1 MLIDSNIRDQA
12 YQFFIQE
19 SMEFL
24 QMLEEGLLNLQQEHD
39 TPHIHAIMRAAH
51 SIKGGAASVGLEAIK
66 KIAHQM
72 EDVLRALYKDSVV
85 IDAALEELLLH
96 AYDCLRTP
104 LIQQI
109 QTGENEGE
117 KWLAQ
122 SEIIFEQLV
131 EKLGDAMLGE
141 SELPTAAELGIDIV
155 QVIFSSDVEN
165 GLQRLESVL
174 ADASHPEIAG
184 ELRAQAQVFLGMG
197 ELVNLPG
204 FVAIAQAAE
213 LAIETHPDQARSIT
227 QVAMEDFRIAQ
238 QLVLAGDRGRGGEP
252 SAALLAWVQAA
263 PGEVVGGAIDSR
275 NDSRNDSG
283 NRATNPAA
291 DVAAVFATMA
301 VDRPSAT
308 DTPQFAT
315 APDARLNQVL
325 ADQNFWA
332 AAIGQ
337 DDEDDDSFAF
347 DVFDHLSIDPVD
359 EDSFIDVADS
369 QAAADTSAD
378 RLNAPQYL
386 PDASLQSI
394 SFDLSDVDDDISDMF
409 SSMGGTVEFDR
420 FVVVESAGLDAEMT
434 EAAPEADLPEAD
446 LPEADSFLDVTRLTD
461 TIAPL
466 AAELPS
472 MDPSMRSIVQ
482 AETMVES
489 WPDRS
494 DLVAP
499 LLELDDM
506 VIDST
511 VESTLT
517 SDAVPEAPFTLA
529 DTGFDFDFDA
539 DDDVDNFGAIAD
551 LAMDLDP
558 PIDQFANPLTSSIAA
573 DTDYSGLSDMMMDL
587 DGGDDGADDA
597 AADWPETFTL
607 AEAAAVVAPE
617 PSIAADRPAAT
628 TAPAVV
634 SAPPTPRPPVE
645 RTPAQPFP
653 TRPQIPLEVAQ
664 QATVSIDL
672 KQAPAVPVKPQADK
686 SAVAADAPMLSNAIR
701 VDLDRLDRLNNLV
714 GEMVSQE
721 NSSILQNQQ
730 LMEILTTML
739 QRVGRFDHL
748 TRELRTYLDGSQT
761 ARSHMPQTSST
772 TAIAQQSSLASEFDP
787 LQMDNYSDLS
797 VVMQETIDEIAQIG
811 EAMRDM
817 TLLTRN
823 AQQTQR
829 HKQQTLREV
838 RTDLLWARM
847 LPIGDILQR
856 FPRMIRDM
864 SRKHGK
870 SIAVKLSGSTT
881 LVDKSMLERLY
892 DPLVHLVRNAFDH
905 GIEPIEQRAELGK
918 SAEATIDIRA
928 YHRGSQ
934 IYIEVQDDGR
944 GIDVDRVLKKAL
956 SKGIVTPEA
965 AAKLEQEEIYELLFA
980 PGFST
985 VDIISELS
993 GRGVGLDT
1001 VRSQIKL
1008 LKGSLSITSEMGK
1021 GTTFTMRLPLTLTIT
1036 KLLVFSIG
1044 GRLMSVPVDSL
1055 RAIVAAPVD
1064 QIQTLKNG
1072 QFYHWQEQFIPI
1084 YPQSIF
1090 SKHYALT
1097 HQLQEQPN
1105 ALTLPTKGKVPLLM
1119 LAGEN
1124 QTIALPVETILY
1136 ERELAIKPFSNAVT
1150 PPPYLYGCTLLGDG
1164 SLVPVLDAQI
1174 LISAKQSEIVT
1185 RRVDLVPPPP
1195 VVDRNNA
1202 TILVIDDSLTTRQT
1216 LAAVLQKAGY
1226 RVLQAKDGREGI
1238 EQLAQHAEIQAVF
1251 CDIEMPRMNGFEFL
1265 NSCRQEYAKEI
1276 LPVTMLS
1283 SRSNEKH
1290 RQVAR
1295 YMGANEYLTKPF
1307 LEPELLEVLGNLLLL
1322 RAQAITA
1329 ELPNALQPAL
1339 V

>member
-72 EDVLRALYKDSVV
+72 EDVLRALYKDTVV
-85 IDAALEELLLH
+85 IDAELEELLLH

-122 SEIIFEQLV
+122 SEVIFEQLV
-131 EKLGDAMLGE
+131 ERLGDAMLGE

-155 QVIFSSDVEN
+155 QVIFSSDVEE
-165 GLQRLESVL
+165 GIKRLEKVL
-174 ADASHPEIAG
+174 ADPAHPEIGG
-184 ELRAQAQVFLGMG
+184 ELRAQCQVFLGLG

-204 FVAIAQAAE
+204 FVAIANASVAA
-213 LAIETHPDQARSIT
+213 LDAHPAEARSIT
-227 QVAMEDFRIAQ
+227 QVAMDDFRMAQ
-238 QLVLAGDRGRGGEP
+238 QLVLAGDRGRGGDP
-252 SAALLAWVQAA
+252 STTLLAWTQAEVSTAAIA
-263 PGEVVGGAIDSR
+263 PDLAPI
-275 NDSRNDSG
+275 
-283 NRATNPAA
+283 ATPNPAA
-291 DVAAVFATMA
+291 DVAAVFASMA
-301 VDRPSAT
+301 ADLPM
-308 DTPQFAT
+308 DD
-315 APDARLNQVL
+315 APLTGPIGMSDDVPVEA
-325 ADQNFWA
+325 NFWA
-332 AAIGQ
+332 AALGQ
-337 DDEDDDSFAF
+337 DDDDDSFAL
-347 DVFDHLSIDPVD
+347 DVFDALAIDAVD
-359 EDSFIDVADS
+359 ADSFIDLDHPE
-369 QAAADTSAD
+369 
-378 RLNAPQYL
+378 PQYF
-386 PDASLQSI
+386 PDDSLQAM
-394 SFDLSDVDDDISDMF
+394 SFDLSEGDDDDDDDASMDFSLADLTELEIPAAALPESDPAPSIDTSMRQIQQAETTMESWDGMSGILGLDDNDDDAEEFDVLGALLINAELDAVPDTEIDLLDDATDDQAPTVSFDLNSELAADLSASLGLDEAIDDSDDAIDLDFASDMAI
-409 SSMGGTVEFDR
+409 VAEPIEF
-420 FVVVESAGLDAEMT
+420 VIESDQAMEI
-434 EAAPEADLPEAD
+434 APEAEIAAEVDAEAD
-446 LPEADSFLDVTRLTD
+446 R
-461 TIAPL
+461 
-466 AAELPS
+466 
-472 MDPSMRSIVQ
+472 
-482 AETMVES
+482 
-489 WPDRS
+489 
-494 DLVAP
+494 
-499 LLELDDM
+499 
-506 VIDST
+506 
-511 VESTLT
+511 
-517 SDAVPEAPFTLA
+517 
-529 DTGFDFDFDA
+529 DA
-539 DDDVDNFGAIAD
+539 DYA
-551 LAMDLDP
+551 
-558 PIDQFANPLTSSIAA
+558 
-573 DTDYSGLSDMMMDL
+573 GLSDMMTDL
-587 DGGDDGADDA
+587 SGSDTDDDEED
-597 AADWPETFTL
+597 DWPSAFMVTEPI
-607 AEAAAVVAPE
+607 AEPVAAIVAEPIAPAVAESVTPTVAPII
-617 PSIAADRPAAT
+617 PTVIAPV
-628 TAPAVV
+628 TAPAV
-634 SAPPTPRPPVE
+634 ATTPP
-645 RTPAQPFP
+645 AMP
-653 TRPQIPLEVAQ
+653 TRSQMPIEEASR
-664 QATVSIDL
+664 ATIAIDL
-672 KQAPAVPVKPQADK
+672 NQAPAVPVKPQTAQTAA
-686 SAVAADAPMLSNAIR
+686 SADAPMLSNAIR

-761 ARSHMPQTSST
+761 AHSHMPKTSSST
-772 TAIAQQSSLASEFDP
+772 TIAAQSNLVSEFDP

-870 SIAVKLSGSTT
+870 SIAVKLSGNAT

-944 GIDVDRVLKKAL
+944 GIDVDRVLKKAIAKEL
-956 SKGIVTPEA
+956 VTPEA
-965 AAKLEQEEIYELLFA
+965 AAKLTKEEIYELLFA

-985 VDIISELS
+985 VDIVSELS

-1001 VRSQIKL
+1001 VISQIKL
-1008 LKGSLSITSEMGK
+1008 LKGSLSIASEMGK
-1021 GTTFTMRLPLTLTIT
+1021 GTTFTIRLPLTLTIT
-1036 KLLVFSIG
+1036 KLLVFTIG

-1084 YPQSIF
+1084 YPQTIF

-1174 LISAKQSEIVT
+1174 LISAKQGEIVT
-1185 RRVDLVPPPP
+1185 RRAEIIPAKP
-1195 VVDRNNA
+1195 VVDINNA
-1202 TILVIDDSLTTRQT
+1202 TILVVDDSLTTRQT

-1265 NSCRQEYAKEI
+1265 NSCRQDYAKEV
-1276 LPVTMLS
+1276 LPVMMLS

-1307 LEPELLEVLGNLLLL
+1307 LEPELLEVLNNLLLL
-1322 RAQAITA
+1322 RAAAITTA
-1329 ELPNALQPAL
+1329 GQVPLPAL

>member
-72 EDVLRALYKDSVV
+72 EDVLRALYKDVE
-85 IDAALEELLLH
+85 IDTELEELLLQ

-109 QTGENEGE
+109 QTGENDGE
-117 KWLAQ
+117 EWLRQ
-122 SEIIFEQLV
+122 SEVIFEQLV

-155 QVIFSSDVEN
+155 QVIFSSDVEV
-165 GLQRLESVL
+165 GLQRLETVL
-174 ADASHPEIAG
+174 ADPLHPEIGG
-184 ELRAQAQVFLGMG
+184 ELRAQCQVFLGLG

-213 LAIETHPDQARSIT
+213 LAIEAHPDQARPIT
-227 QVAMEDFRIAQ
+227 QMAMDDFRIAQ

-252 SAALLAWVQAA
+252 SAALSAWVQAA
-263 PGEVVGGAIDSR
+263 PGELVSAIDSA
-275 NDSRNDSG
+275 NASAS
-283 NRATNPAA
+283 PAA

-301 VDRPSAT
+301 ADLPIVT
-308 DTPQFAT
+308 DEPQFAT
-315 APDARLNQVL
+315 EPDMPLSQVL
-325 ADQNFWA
+325 GDQNFWTT
-332 AAIGQ
+332 AIGQ
-337 DDEDDDSFAF
+337 DDEEDDSFAF
-347 DVFDHLSIDPVD
+347 DVFDNLAIGPID
-359 EDSFIDVADS
+359 EDSFIAVAVPPAPMDIAVD
-369 QAAADTSAD
+369 QLDM
-378 RLNAPQYL
+378 PQYL
-386 PDASLQSI
+386 PDDCLQSI
-394 SFDLSDVDDDISDMF
+394 SFDLSDVDDDVSDVFLPMD
-409 SSMGGTVEFDR
+409 GTIEFDR
-420 FVVVESAGLDAEMT
+420 SAVVESALLDADMT
-434 EAAPEADLPEAD
+434 A
-446 LPEADSFLDVTRLTD
+446 VTPKTEPITPTTER
-461 TIAPL
+461 
-466 AAELPS
+466 PS
-472 MDPSMRSIVQ
+472 MDTSMRSMVQ

-489 WPDRS
+489 WPDQ
-494 DLVAP
+494 LAELT
-499 LLELDDM
+499 LL
-506 VIDST
+506 
-511 VESTLT
+511 
-517 SDAVPEAPFTLA
+517 
-529 DTGFDFDFDA
+529 
-539 DDDVDNFGAIAD
+539 
-551 LAMDLDP
+551 
-558 PIDQFANPLTSSIAA
+558 DQSA
-573 DTDYSGLSDMMMDL
+573 DYSGLSDLMIDL
-587 DGGDDGADDA
+587 DGEDTDDA

-607 AEAAAVVAPE
+607 TEAPVPIE
-617 PSIAADRPAAT
+617 
-628 TAPAVV
+628 APAPIAP
-634 SAPPTPRPPVE
+634 APPIAPPVVNAAP
-645 RTPAQPFP
+645 TFP
-653 TRPQIPLEVAQ
+653 TRPKIALAIAPR
-664 QATVSIDL
+664 ATVSIDL
-672 KQAPAVPVKPQADK
+672 KQALAVPVKPQADK
-686 SAVAADAPMLSNAIR
+686 ATADADAPMLSNAIR

-748 TRELRTYLDGSQT
+748 TRELRTYVDGSQT
-761 ARSHMPQTSST
+761 ARSHMAPTSASNSIAPQSG
-772 TAIAQQSSLASEFDP
+772 LVSEFDP

-870 SIAVKLSGSTT
+870 SIAVKLSGNTT

-965 AAKLEQEEIYELLFA
+965 AAKLEKEAIYELLFA

-1008 LKGSLSITSEMGK
+1008 LKGSLSITSELGK

-1064 QIQTLKNG
+1064 QIQTLRNG

-1084 YPQSIF
+1084 YPQTIF
-1090 SKHYALT
+1090 SQHYTLS

-1164 SLVPVLDAQI
+1164 SLVPVIDAQI

-1185 RRVDLVPPPP
+1185 RRVEVTPPKPA
-1195 VVDRNNA
+1195 VDMNNA

-1238 EQLAQHAEIQAVF
+1238 EQLAQHAAIQAVF

-1265 NSCRQEYAKEI
+1265 NSCRQEYLKEI

-1307 LEPELLEVLGNLLLL
+1307 LEPELLEVLNSLLRL

-1329 ELPNALQPAL
+1329 EIPNALQPAR

>member
-24 QMLEEGLLNLQQEHD
+24 QMLEAGLLNLQQAHD

-72 EDVLRALYKDSVV
+72 EDVLRALYKDVE
-85 IDAALEELLLH
+85 IDTELEELLLQ

-109 QTGENEGE
+109 QTGENDGE
-117 KWLAQ
+117 EWLRQ
-122 SEIIFEQLV
+122 SEVVFEQLV

-165 GLQRLESVL
+165 GLQRLASVL
-174 ADASHPEIAG
+174 ADARHPEIAG

-213 LAIETHPDQARSIT
+213 LAIDRHPEQARPIT
-227 QVAMEDFRIAQ
+227 QVAMDDFRMAQ

-252 SAALLAWVQAA
+252 SATLLAWAH
-263 PGEVVGGAIDSR
+263 
-275 NDSRNDSG
+275 
-283 NRATNPAA
+283 PAA

-301 VDRPSAT
+301 ADQPIVT
-308 DTPQFAT
+308 DEPQFAT
-315 APDARLNQVL
+315 APDLPLGQML
-325 ADQNFWA
+325 GDQNFWTT
-332 AAIGQ
+332 AIGQ
-337 DDEDDDSFAF
+337 DDADDDDDSFAF
-347 DVFDHLSIDPVD
+347 DVFDNLAIGAID
-359 EDSFIDVADS
+359 EDSFIDVAVP
-369 QAAADTSAD
+369 QAPIAVAVDQLAMS
-378 RLNAPQYL
+378 QYL
-386 PDASLQSI
+386 PDECLQSI
-394 SFDLSDVDDDISDMF
+394 SFDLSDVDDDVSDVFLPMD
-409 SSMGGTVEFDR
+409 GTVGFDR
-420 FVVVESAGLDAEMT
+420 IAESFETESFETAALETELAET
-434 EAAPEADLPEAD
+434 ELPEIT
-446 LPEADSFLDVTRLTD
+446 LLD
-461 TIAPL
+461 P
-466 AAELPS
+466 
-472 MDPSMRSIVQ
+472 Q
-482 AETMVES
+482 
-489 WPDRS
+489 S
-494 DLVAP
+494 D
-499 LLELDDM
+499 
-506 VIDST
+506 
-511 VESTLT
+511 
-517 SDAVPEAPFTLA
+517 DA
-529 DTGFDFDFDA
+529 
-539 DDDVDNFGAIAD
+539 AIAD
-551 LAMDLDP
+551 
-558 PIDQFANPLTSSIAA
+558 
-573 DTDYSGLSDMMMDL
+573 YSCLSDMMLDL
-587 DGGDDGADDA
+587 DGEDTDDA

-607 AEAAAVVAPE
+607 TGPPVP
-617 PSIAADRPAAT
+617 IAAPAPI
-628 TAPAVV
+628 APAPIAP
-634 SAPPTPRPPVE
+634 APPIVL
-645 RTPAQPFP
+645 
-653 TRPQIPLEVAQ
+653 PLVNAALEIAQ
-664 QATVSIDL
+664 QSTVSIDL
-672 KQAPAVPVKPQADK
+672 KQALAVPVKPQADK
-686 SAVAADAPMLSNAIR
+686 ATADADAPMLSNAIR

-748 TRELRTYLDGSQT
+748 TRELRTYVDGSQT
-761 ARSHMPQTSST
+761 ARSHMAPTSASNSIAPQSG
-772 TAIAQQSSLASEFDP
+772 LVSEFDP

-870 SIAVKLSGSTT
+870 SIAVKLSGNTT

-965 AAKLEQEEIYELLFA
+965 AAKLEKEAIYELLFA

-1008 LKGSLSITSEMGK
+1008 LKGSLSIASEQGK
-1021 GTTFTMRLPLTLTIT
+1021 GTTFTLRLPLTLTIT

-1064 QIQTLKNG
+1064 QIQTLRNG

-1084 YPQSIF
+1084 YPQTIF
-1090 SKHYALT
+1090 SQHYTLS

-1136 ERELAIKPFSNAVT
+1136 ERELAIKPFSNTVT

-1164 SLVPVLDAQI
+1164 SLVPVIDAQI

-1185 RRVDLVPPPP
+1185 RRVEVTPPKPA
-1195 VVDRNNA
+1195 VDMNNA

-1238 EQLAQHAEIQAVF
+1238 EQLAQHVEIQAVF

-1265 NSCRQEYAKEI
+1265 NSCRQEYAKDI

-1307 LEPELLEVLGNLLLL
+1307 LEPELLEVLNRLLLL

-1329 ELPNALQPAL
+1329 SAATTLQPAR

>member
-24 QMLEEGLLNLQQEHD
+24 QMLEEGLLNLQEEHD
-39 TPHIHAIMRAAH
+39 IPHIHAIMRAAH

-72 EDVLRALYKDSVV
+72 EDVLRALYKDTVV
-85 IDAALEELLLH
+85 IDAELEELLLH

-122 SEIIFEQLV
+122 SEVIFEQLV
-131 EKLGDAMLGE
+131 ERLGDAMLGE

-155 QVIFSSDVEN
+155 QVIFSSDVEV
-165 GLQRLESVL
+165 GLQRLETVL
-174 ADASHPEIAG
+174 ADPSHPEIGG
-184 ELRAQAQVFLGMG
+184 ELRAQCQVFLGLG

-204 FVAIAQAAE
+204 FVAIAQAAAV
-213 LAIETHPDQARSIT
+213 AIDAHPAEARAIT
-227 QVAMEDFRIAQ
+227 QVAMDDFRRAQ
-238 QLVLAGDRGRGGEP
+238 QLVLAGDRGRGGDP
-252 SAALLAWVQAA
+252 SAALLGWTETT
-263 PGEVVGGAIDSR
+263 GGGAIAPDLAP
-275 NDSRNDSG
+275 DL
-283 NRATNPAA
+283 APNPAA
-291 DVAAVFATMA
+291 DVAAVFASLA
-301 VDRPSAT
+301 ADLPLE
-308 DTPQFAT
+308 TPIA
-315 APDARLNQVL
+315 APINLNDA
-325 ADQNFWA
+325 AAIDPNFWA
-332 AAIGQ
+332 TALAT
-337 DDEDDDSFAF
+337 DDEDDSFSL
-347 DVFDHLSIDPVD
+347 DVFDALAIDALD
-359 EDSFIDVADS
+359 ADSFIDLDHPE
-369 QAAADTSAD
+369 
-378 RLNAPQYL
+378 PQYF
-386 PDASLQSI
+386 PDDSLQAMA
-394 SFDLSDVDDDISDMF
+394 FDLSEGDDDDSIDF
-409 SSMGGTVEFDR
+409 SLPDLTELEVPEAVASPNALA
-420 FVVVESAGLDAEMT
+420 VVEA
-434 EAAPEADLPEAD
+434 LPAID
-446 LPEADSFLDVTRLTD
+446 D
-461 TIAPL
+461 T
-466 AAELPS
+466 
-472 MDPSMRSIVQ
+472 SMRQLQQ
-482 AETMVES
+482 AETTVES
-489 WPDRS
+489 WDGLS
-494 DLVAP
+494 GILGLDDDDAEEFDALGT
-499 LLELDDM
+499 LLINAELDATPDTA
-506 VIDST
+506 IDLDDDRQSDREST
-511 VESTLT
+511 VSFELEADPVADL
-517 SDAVPEAPFTLA
+517 DAIAL
-529 DTGFDFDFDA
+529 DFA
-539 DDDVDNFGAIAD
+539 AD
-551 LAMDLDP
+551 LAMDIAP
-558 PIDQFANPLTSSIAA
+558 VVEMTAEIAA
-573 DTDYSGLSDMMMDL
+573 EPQPVMVFDDRDADYAGLSDLMTDL
-587 DGGDDGADDA
+587 GGDDDADDD
-597 AADWPETFTL
+597 AADWPSAFMI
-607 AEAAAVVAPE
+607 AEPVAMSVPEPIAPEATPEVTPEATPEVVASPPAMPL
-617 PSIAADRPAAT
+617 PSPVPTGT
-628 TAPAVV
+628 TAH
-634 SAPPTPRPPVE
+634 
-645 RTPAQPFP
+645 
-653 TRPQIPLEVAQ
+653 
-664 QATVSIDL
+664 ATIAIDL
-672 KQAPAVPVKPQADK
+672 TQAPAVPVKPQTAQ
-686 SAVAADAPMLSNAIR
+686 SAVSADAPMLSNAIR

-761 ARSHMPQTSST
+761 TRSHMPQVSSSST
-772 TAIAQQSSLASEFDP
+772 IGQPSNLVSEFDP

-870 SIAVKLSGSTT
+870 SIAVKLSGNTT

-905 GIEPIEQRAELGK
+905 GIEPIEERAELGK
-918 SAEATIDIRA
+918 AAEATIDIRA

-944 GIDVDRVLKKAL
+944 GIDVDRVLKKAIAKEL
-956 SKGIVTPEA
+956 VTPEA
-965 AAKLEQEEIYELLFA
+965 AAKLTKEEIYELLFA

-1001 VRSQIKL
+1001 VISQIKL
-1008 LKGSLSITSEMGK
+1008 LKGSLSIASELGK
-1021 GTTFTMRLPLTLTIT
+1021 GTTFTIRLPLTLTIT
-1036 KLLVFSIG
+1036 KLLVFTIG

-1055 RAIVAAPVD
+1055 RAIVAAPID

-1084 YPQSIF
+1084 YPQTIF
-1090 SKHYALT
+1090 SKHYTLT

-1185 RRVDLVPPPP
+1185 RRIEVVPAKP
-1195 VVDRNNA
+1195 VVDINNA
-1202 TILVIDDSLTTRQT
+1202 TILVVDDSLTTRQT

-1265 NSCRQEYAKEI
+1265 NSCRQDYAKEV
-1276 LPVTMLS
+1276 LPVMMLS

-1307 LEPELLEVLGNLLLL
+1307 LEPELLEVLNNLLLL
-1322 RAQAITA
+1322 RAAAITEA
-1329 ELPNALQPAL
+1329 GQVPVLAL

>member
-1 MLIDSNIRDQA
+1 MQIDSQIRDQA

-39 TPHIHAIMRAAH
+39 IPHIHAIMRAAH

-72 EDVLRALYKDSVV
+72 EDVLRALYKDTVV
-85 IDAALEELLLH
+85 IDAELEELLLH

-122 SEIIFEQLV
+122 SEVIFEQLV

-155 QVIFSSDVEN
+155 QVIFSSDVEA

-174 ADASHPEIAG
+174 ADPAHPEIAG
-184 ELRAQAQVFLGMG
+184 ELRAQCQVFLGLG

-204 FVAIAQAAE
+204 FVAIADTAVG
-213 LAIETHPDQARSIT
+213 AIDAHPDQARSIT
-227 QVAMEDFRIAQ
+227 QVAAQDFRRAQ
-238 QLVLAGDRGRGGEP
+238 QLVLAGDRGRGGDP
-252 SAALLAWVQAA
+252 SAALVAWTQAD
-263 PGEVVGGAIDSR
+263 GGGATNIEL
-275 NDSRNDSG
+275 NIELNI
-283 NRATNPAA
+283 APNPAA
-291 DVAAVFATMA
+291 DVAAVFASMA
-301 VDRPSAT
+301 VDLPLVIEPLEPIAMS
-308 DTPQFAT
+308 
-315 APDARLNQVL
+315 DAVMPTVD
-325 ADQNFWA
+325 DQPVVIDSNFWA
-332 AAIGQ
+332 AALDQ
-337 DDEDDDSFAF
+337 EDDDSFAL
-347 DVFDHLSIDPVD
+347 DVFDALAINAVD
-359 EDSFIDVADS
+359 ADSFIDLPEEPDS
-369 QAAADTSAD
+369 FIDLLQEPDSFID
-378 RLNAPQYL
+378 LLQEPQYF
-386 PDASLQSI
+386 PDDSLQAM
-394 SFDLSDVDDDISDMF
+394 SFDLSEDDEDEVSSDF
-409 SSMGGTVEFDR
+409 
-420 FVVVESAGLDAEMT
+420 GL
-434 EAAPEADLPEAD
+434 ADLTE
-446 LPEADSFLDVTRLTD
+446 LEMPEADSAFAVVEAALCEPDGL
-461 TIAPL
+461 IA
-466 AAELPS
+466 
-472 MDPSMRSIVQ
+472 D
-482 AETMVES
+482 AETTVES
-489 WPDRS
+489 WDGLAGLLAQDDADAFGAEEFDS
-494 DLVAP
+494 IGSLLMDAALDVAP
-499 LLELDDM
+499 DLTADLTPDLTSNIALEPIADFTSNLDFDDNLSDDQFDRGM
-506 VIDST
+506 VIGAAPVDSGIESAMN
-511 VESTLT
+511 VEI
-517 SDAVPEAPFTLA
+517 A
-529 DTGFDFDFDA
+529 DEIDSEIDFVITPDDRDA
-539 DDDVDNFGAIAD
+539 DYA
-551 LAMDLDP
+551 
-558 PIDQFANPLTSSIAA
+558 
-573 DTDYSGLSDMMMDL
+573 GLSDMMTDL
-587 DGGDDGADDA
+587 GGDDEADDDED
-597 AADWPETFTL
+597 DWPSAFTI
-607 AEAAAVVAPE
+607 VAPE
-617 PSIAADRPAAT
+617 PIASPEPIVVTEPIVQSIVPPVAA
-628 TAPAVV
+628 
-634 SAPPTPRPPVE
+634 APP
-645 RTPAQPFP
+645 AMP
-653 TRPQIPLEVAQ
+653 TRSQIPIAESAR
-664 QATVSIDL
+664 ATIAIDL
-672 KQAPAVPVKPQADK
+672 NQAPAVPAKPQAAQAAA
-686 SAVAADAPMLSNAIR
+686 SADAPMLSNAIR

-730 LMEILTTML
+730 LMEILTMML

-761 ARSHMPQTSST
+761 AHSHMPQTSST
-772 TAIAQQSSLASEFDP
+772 ASIAQPSNLVSEFDP

-870 SIAVKLSGSTT
+870 SIAVKLSGNTT

-905 GIEPIEQRAELGK
+905 GIEPIEQRAELAK
-918 SAEATIDIRA
+918 AAEATIDIRA

-944 GIDVDRVLKKAL
+944 GIDCDRVLKKAIAKDL
-956 SKGIVTPEA
+956 VTPEA
-965 AAKLEQEEIYELLFA
+965 AAKLDKEGIYELLFA

-1001 VRSQIKL
+1001 VLSQIKL
-1008 LKGSLSITSEMGK
+1008 LKGSLSIASELGK
-1021 GTTFTMRLPLTLTIT
+1021 GTTFTIRLPLTLTIT
-1036 KLLVFSIG
+1036 KLLVFSVG

-1055 RAIVAAPVD
+1055 RAIVAAPIE

-1072 QFYHWQEQFIPI
+1072 QFYHWQEQFIPL
-1084 YPQSIF
+1084 YPQTIF
-1090 SKHYALT
+1090 SKHYTLT

-1105 ALTLPTKGKVPLLM
+1105 ALTLPTKGKVTLLM

-1185 RRVDLVPPPP
+1185 RRAEIVPPKP
-1195 VVDRNNA
+1195 VVDVNNA
-1202 TILVIDDSLTTRQT
+1202 TILVVDDSLTTRQT

-1307 LEPELLEVLGNLLLL
+1307 LEPELLEVLNNLLLL
-1322 RAQAITA
+1322 RAAAITA
-1329 ELPNALQPAL
+1329 SAPVPVPAL

>member
-72 EDVLRALYKDSVV
+72 EDVLRALYKDVE
-85 IDAALEELLLH
+85 IDTELEELLLQ

-109 QTGENEGE
+109 QTGENDGE
-117 KWLAQ
+117 EWLRQ
-122 SEIIFEQLV
+122 SEVVFEQLV

-155 QVIFSSDVEN
+155 QVIFSSDVEA
-165 GLQRLESVL
+165 GLQRLEMVL
-174 ADASHPEIAG
+174 ADPNYPEMAG

-204 FVAIAQAAE
+204 FVAIAHATEAA
-213 LAIETHPDQARSIT
+213 IDRHPEQARPIT
-227 QVAMEDFRIAQ
+227 QLAMQDFRAGQ

-252 SAALLAWVQAA
+252 SAALLAWAQTA
-263 PGEVVGGAIDSR
+263 PGAM
-275 NDSRNDSG
+275 
-283 NRATNPAA
+283 AA
-291 DVAAVFATMA
+291 DLPIV
-301 VDRPSAT
+301 T
-308 DTPQFAT
+308 DESQFAT
-315 APDARLNQVL
+315 APDARLSQVL

-332 AAIGQ
+332 AAIDQ
-337 DDEDDDSFAF
+337 DDDDDSFAF
-347 DVFDHLSIDPVD
+347 EVFDNLPINAID
-359 EDSFIDVADS
+359 EDSFIDLVARSPVADV
-369 QAAADTSAD
+369 SAD
-378 RLNAPQYL
+378 QLNALQYL
-386 PDASLQSI
+386 PDDSLQSI

-409 SSMGGTVEFDR
+409 SPMGKTAAFDR
-420 FVVVESAGLDAEMT
+420 FTVVESALLDAELT
-434 EAAPEADLPEAD
+434 KAAPEIELSEIELSEIELSEIELSEIELSETEPFFD
-446 LPEADSFLDVTRLTD
+446 FTRLTD
-461 TIAPL
+461 TPERIVPL
-466 AAELPS
+466 ESALPS
-472 MDPSMRSIVQ
+472 VDTSMRQMLQ
-482 AETMVES
+482 AETVVES
-489 WPDRS
+489 WGEPSAALPPIDES
-494 DLVAP
+494 EDLTI
-499 LLELDDM
+499 D

-511 VESTLT
+511 VTGDSE
-517 SDAVPEAPFTLA
+517 PPAPFALA
-529 DTGFDFDFDA
+529 DTGFNFDFDA
-539 DDDVDNFGAIAD
+539 AADFGAIAD
-551 LAMDLDP
+551 LA
-558 PIDQFANPLTSSIAA
+558 IDRAPTSDDFSNPLTASIAQDA
-573 DTDYSGLSDMMMDL
+573 DYSGLSDMMIDL
-587 DGGDDGADDA
+587 DGENADDL

-607 AEAAAVVAPE
+607 TEAPAPTENPAAIASAP
-617 PSIAADRPAAT
+617 PIAQPIARPA
-628 TAPAVV
+628 V
-634 SAPPTPRPPVE
+634 SAPPT
-645 RTPAQPFP
+645 TPASIDPRSTAKTFP
-653 TRPQIPLEVAQ
+653 TRPQISLEMAQ

-672 KQAPAVPVKPQADK
+672 KQAPAVPVKPLTDNA
-686 SAVAADAPMLSNAIR
+686 AVATDTPMLSNAIR

-761 ARSHMPQTSST
+761 TRSQIAHTSSAT
-772 TAIAQQSSLASEFDP
+772 SIAQPSSLVSEFDP

-944 GIDVDRVLKKAL
+944 GIDVDRVLKKAV
-956 SKGIVTPEA
+956 SKAIVTPEA
-965 AAKLEQEEIYELLFA
+965 AAQLEPEEIYELLFA

-1008 LKGSLSITSEMGK
+1008 LKGSLSITSELGK

-1084 YPQSIF
+1084 YPQTIF

-1185 RRVDLVPPPP
+1185 RRVEVIPPKPAVDL
-1195 VVDRNNA
+1195 NNA

-1265 NSCRQEYAKEI
+1265 NSCRQEYSKEI

-1307 LEPELLEVLGNLLLL
+1307 LEPELLEVLNNLLLL

-1329 ELPNALQPAL
+1329 EAPTALQPAL